1 MKRFHVSSIPIKL
14 HFMTPIIVM
23 MKIVKSSLVI
33 LIWGGY

>member
-1 MKRFHVSSIPIKL
+1 MKRFHVFSILVRL
-14 HFMTPIIVM
+14 HFMTLIIVM